1 MQFAAYLPLKK
12 EDTLDPLAPCR
23 NSPIKMYSNLV
34 SAAPLALTTLFCF
47 LFSPIRASNVPY
59 SGETIAHLIASLDA
73 GTASDPSYSTDA
85 NLNINGRDTSNANST
100 DAQHEATKRT
110 YEPLQ
115 GKLFAASYNAS
126 DGNGGY
132 NISIPGDI
140 CANSVVGDLE
150 APSGRLI
157 PNATFIDVYNAMDLP
172 STQLTNYTLT
182 RALALQS
189 KLNTTLSNVIC
200 APLPDRELRFRYD
213 HADVDGFWSA
223 FILAGLGVAGIGFA
237 GLHEAIVRQSQGLI
251 TVNEEVWVLAATA
264 LTQYIIITI
273 IFRLQ
278 HVRAFSRGEAFV
290 FNTFIV
296 VAEGIAAGCQI
307 TWSRTCAAAA
317 TMRLGI
323 IKLARATV
331 ETIQGFEPK
340 YLGSSGASSI
350 NLVGQDLEQGE
361 SAGEGQVCS

>member
-1 MQFAAYLPLKK
+1 
-12 EDTLDPLAPCR
+12 
-23 NSPIKMYSNLV
+23 MYSNLV
-34 SAAPLALTTLFCF
+34 SAAPLVLTTLFCF

-59 SGETIAHLIASLDA
+59 SGKTIAQLIASLDA
-73 GTASDPSYSTDA
+73 GTAADPSYSTDA
-85 NLNINGRDTSNANST
+85 NSNINGRDTSNANST
-100 DAQHEATKRT
+100 DAQHELTKRT
-110 YEPLQ
+110 YELLLE

-140 CANSVVGDLE
+140 CADSVVGDLE

-157 PNATFIDVYNAMDLP
+157 PNATFIDVYNAVDLP

-182 RALALQS
+182 RALAVQS

-213 HADVDGFWSA
+213 PAHVDGFWSA

-237 GLHEAIVRQSQGLI
+237 GLHEAIVRQSQGMI
-251 TVNEEVWVLAATA
+251 TVNEEVWILAATA
-264 LTQYIIITI
+264 LTQYIVITI

-278 HVRAFSRGEAFV
+278 HVRAFSRGEAFI
-290 FNTFIV
+290 FNTFIM
-296 VAEGIAAGCQI
+296 VAERIAAGCQI

-317 TMRLGI
+317 AMRLGI
-323 IKLARATV
+323 IKLSRATV
-331 ETIQGFEPK
+331 ESIQGFEPRS
-340 YLGSSGASSI
+340 LGSGGASSI
-350 NLVGQDLEQGE
+350 NLVGQDLEQGQ
-361 SAGEGQVCS
+361 SHQPAGGGQVCS

>member
-1 MQFAAYLPLKK
+1 
-12 EDTLDPLAPCR
+12 
-23 NSPIKMYSNLV
+23 MYSNLV
-34 SAAPLALTTLFCF
+34 SAAPLALTILFCF

-85 NLNINGRDTSNANST
+85 KANST
-100 DAQHEATKRT
+100 DAQHKVTKRT
-110 YEPLQ
+110 YEPLQQ

-140 CANSVVGDLE
+140 CAASVVGDLE

-213 HADVDGFWSA
+213 PASVDGFWSA

-237 GLHEAIVRQSQGLI
+237 GLHEAIVKQSQGLI
-251 TVNEEVWVLAATA
+251 TVNEEVWILAATA
-264 LTQYIIITI
+264 LSQYIIVTM

-278 HVRAFSRGEAFV
+278 HLRAFSRGEAFI

-296 VAEGIAAGCQI
+296 VGEGIAAGCQI
-307 TWSRTCAAAA
+307 TWSRTCAVAA
-317 TMRLGI
+317 TMQLGI
-323 IKLARATV
+323 IRLARATV
-331 ETIQGFEPK
+331 KTIQGFEPK
-340 YLGSSGASSI
+340 FLGSSGASSI